1 MERKKQS
8 RVKEWKNCIDYWF
21 WLIGYVCTI
30 WWLFSFLYQFL
41 PATLIGF
48 EAIESPGLRLK
59 GEGVKALH
67 PVVLVP
73 GIVTAGLELWEGRP
87 CADGLFRKRL
97 WGATFPQIL
106 KRCVCLMHC
115 Q

>member
-1 MERKKQS
+1 MQS
-8 RVKEWKNCIDYWF
+8 KVKEGKDCIDYCC
-21 WLIGYVCTI
+21 WLIGCVCTV

-48 EAIESPGLRLK
+48 EVVESPGLRLDR
-59 GEGVKALH
+59 EGVKGLH

-87 CADGLFRKRL
+87 CADGLFRKPL
-97 WGATFPQIL
+97 WGATLPQIL
-106 KRCVCLMHC
+106 KRFFIFTLL
-115 Q
+115 

>member
-97 WGATFPQIL
+97 WGATFPQML
-106 KRCVCLMHC
+106 KRFV
-115 Q
+115 